1 MFACVKRFFR
11 PLLYVLISA
20 QLLLSAPVVS
30 ALTAASASNSMPC
43 AGMMMGDTEPCPC
56 CPEGTES
63 MAQCLSAC
71 AAAFGFVV
79 AHSGFASEPASS
91 CASAP
96 LFKPLAVLAEPPIK
110 PPPIR

>member
-1 MFACVKRFFR
+1 MFAFVKTFIR
-11 PLLYVLISA
+11 PLLYVLIAA

-30 ALTAASASNSMPC
+30 ALTAASASNAMPC
-43 AGMMMGDTEPCPC
+43 ADMVMGDTEPCPC

-71 AAAFGFVV
+71 AAAIGCVT
-79 AHSGFASEPASS
+79 AHSGFVSEPEPSS
-91 CASAP
+91 SSAP
-96 LFKPLAVLAEPPIK
+96 LFAPLAVFAEPPIK

>member
-1 MFACVKRFFR
+1 MFAFVKRIFR
-11 PLLYVLISA
+11 PLLYVLIAA

-30 ALTAASASNSMPC
+30 ALSAASASNAIPC
-43 AGMMMGDTEPCPC
+43 ADMMMGDTEPCPC

-79 AHSGFASEPASS
+79 AHSGFVAEPEPSS
-91 CASAP
+91 ASAP
-96 LFKPLAVLAEPPIK
+96 LFAPLAVFSEPPIK